1 MDDLMMNIHQTRPN
15 MLDVVMENFN
25 ASAMRGPSISRMLYA
40 GKLNARETSKQRVAD
55 WHEQMMKA
63 AGTLNRMTGFL
74 LVYPTCVLHFL
85 EAESASLTKILLAL
99 QANAKSEA
107 PVLEG
112 VCVLSY
118 TEDVHS
124 SGPTQHTGFIQSI
137 SQKLP
142 FLIHEQTNYATEV
155 ETPLHLRSGGL
166 LLNIINSW
174 CRLHYEPFHS
184 G

>member
-1 MDDLMMNIHQTRPN
+1 MSCSSLDDAVLMKESNNRILHHVSECP
-15 MLDVVMENFN
+15 VVL
-25 ASAMRGPSISRMLYA
+25 SSC
-40 GKLNARETSKQRVAD
+40 TSGHCAD

-85 EAESASLTKILLAL
+85 EAESAALTKILLAL

-112 VCVLSY
+112 ICVLSY

-124 SGPTQHTGFIQSI
+124 SGPTQHTGFIHLRNCFFSYMNKQTMQ
-137 SQKLP
+137 QKLKHP
-142 FLIHEQTNYATEV
+142 CI
-155 ETPLHLRSGGL
+155 
-166 LLNIINSW
+166 
-174 CRLHYEPFHS
+174 
-184 G
+184 

>member
-1 MDDLMMNIHQTRPN
+1 MDDLMMNIHQPRPN

-85 EAESASLTKILLAL
+85 EAESAALTKILLAL

-118 TEDVHS
+118 TEDVALRAFPQWMTVFVKS
-124 SGPTQHTGFIQSI
+124 DNFGPYEYIIEDFNVIQRGEE
-137 SQKLP
+137 
-142 FLIHEQTNYATEV
+142 IH
-155 ETPLHLRSGGL
+155 
-166 LLNIINSW
+166 
-174 CRLHYEPFHS
+174 
-184 G
+184 